1 MCLKSFPEPYTLDP
15 KAPDTD
21 GAEPVGACGSDS
33 LLAHRPSLPALLE
46 QLSFPDYEGIF
57 SRWRNGIVSF
67 AEVQR
72 QYGSEVLEM
81 LETVETHTAVSALE
95 NGEVAAEE
103 GVERHGEYLLHTRV
117 RTFFEPAER
126 QVDMNPT
133 LEALNSK
140 PRNP

>member
-1 MCLKSFPEPYTLDP
+1 M
-15 KAPDTD
+15 
-21 GAEPVGACGSDS
+21 
-33 LLAHRPSLPALLE
+33 
-46 QLSFPDYEGIF
+46 
-57 SRWRNGIVSF
+57 
-67 AEVQR
+67 QR